1 MARTEHMIEAPPEAV
16 FGVLAD
22 PRGYAYWVIGS
33 HEIREADPGWPQV
46 GTKIHHTVALGPLRL
61 KDHTVVEEVRPTRF
75 LKLQAKT
82 RPLGK
87 ARVALELEQVGN
99 HTRVTMVEDPA
110 DRLTALVFM
119 PLTHLLMRRRN
130 VRSLERLAELAEGR
144 RPRPGEEPGT
154 VDESGDVQ
162 NPAARERRER
172 GVPATLRAGA
182 LGAAAGLAGGLAMS
196 VSTNTEMRLRGRQPS
211 YAPAEALA
219 GLLGLSARGRRR
231 KQRLALGGHLAT
243 AVSFGVVRGLLDRLG
258 LGPRA
263 AGPVMFAAA
272 MLPDAVVVPAL
283 GATDPPW
290 RWSAT
295 DTAVSLVHHAVF
307 AAATTIAYDRLGGRG

>member
-1 MARTEHMIEAPPEAV
+1 MARTDRMIKAPPQTV

-33 HEIREADPGWPQV
+33 HEIRDADPGWPQV

-61 KDHTVVEEVRPTRF
+61 KDHTVVEEVQPARF

-87 ARVALELEQVGN
+87 ARVALDLQPMDGG
-99 HTRVTMVEDPA
+99 TRVTMVEDPA

-119 PLTHLLMRRRN
+119 PLTHLLMRKRN

-144 RPRPGEEPGT
+144 RALPGEDPGT

-162 NPAARERRER
+162 NPAARDRRK
-172 GVPATLRAGA
+172 VPPAATARACG
-182 LGAAAGLAGGLAMS
+182 LGAAAGLAGALAMS
-196 VSTNTEMRLRGRQPS
+196 ASTNAEMRLRGRGPS
-211 YAPAEALA
+211 HAPAEAVA
-219 GLLGLSARGRRR
+219 GLLGVSSRGRRR
-231 KQRLALGGHLAT
+231 RQLLGLGGHLAT
-243 AVSFGVVRGLLDRLG
+243 AVSFGVVRGLLDRMG
-258 LGPRA
+258 LGSRA
-263 AGPVMFAAA
+263 AGAALFAGA
-272 MLPDAVVVPAL
+272 MIPETVVVPAL
-283 GATDPPW
+283 GAADAPW
-290 RWSAT
+290 RWSPT

-307 AAATTIAYDRLGGRG
+307 AAATTAAYERLAGRG